1 MRKLFLTGLL
11 VAAGM
16 ACADDDPPSRV
27 ARLNFVDGAVS
38 FQATGQ
44 DDWSEAVVNYP
55 LTTGDRLWA
64 DENSHA
70 ELHIGSAAIRLDSHT
85 ALAFLNLDDRMT
97 QVRLSDGTI
106 NITIRRLDSDESYEI
121 DTPNGAV
128 TLVRPGKYRIDADPE
143 RETTTVTVRGGDAE
157 ITAGGQA
164 FPVHARQSAFITG
177 TDAPSTEVRE
187 ALSSDNFDRWWQTRD
202 DREDRRPP
210 PRYVSR
216 DMVGYE
222 DLDEYGYWRDEPG
235 YGNVWVPRTVAA
247 GWAPYHDGHWAMV
260 EPWGWTWIDDA
271 PWGFAPFHYGRWAYA
286 RGNWCW
292 IPGPVSVRP
301 VYAPALVAWV
311 GGEHWGVSLGFGG
324 GGGVG
329 WFPLGP
335 REIYRPSYRVSETYV
350 NRVNVTNITNIT
362 NVNVTNVNVNN
373 VRYVNQNAPGAVTAV
388 SRTDFAQSR
397 QVARVAVRVPPSAI
411 ASAQVTTQT
420 TPIPRSQ
427 AIMARPEGRA
437 LVARPPQSVVNTPV
451 VTRTPPP
458 AATQTLAR
466 PTNAQIYRPAAGNQ
480 PVQANRPAAG
490 NQPVQANRPGQPTP
504 VYQPPAAQ
512 ARPQSERTDRP
523 AAAPPRPQSEPY
535 RPPAAAQ
542 ERPQSERTDR
552 PPAAQPRPQ
561 SEPYRPPA
569 AAQDRPQN
577 DRTDRPSAPR
587 PQSDPS
593 YRPPAA
599 QQRPPSQS
607 EPTYRPVA
615 PSNRPAPAEARP
627 QNQPHN
633 HPDRPPEVQRGRQ
646 TEDRRPPAK
655 DKEKPKDH

>member
-1 MRKLFLTGLL
+1 MRKLFLTGML
-11 VAAGM
+11 VAAGL

-27 ARLNFVDGAVS
+27 ARLNYVDGAVS
-38 FQATGQ
+38 FQATGH

-143 RETTTVTVRGGDAE
+143 RQTTTVTVRGGDAE

-164 FPVHARQSAFITG
+164 FPVHARQSAYITG
-177 TDAPSTEVRE
+177 TDTPSTEVRE

-216 DMVGYE
+216 DMVGYQ
-222 DLDEYGYWRDEPG
+222 DLDEYGTWRDEPG
-235 YGNVWVPRTVAA
+235 YGNVWVPRSVAA
-247 GWAPYHDGHWAMV
+247 GWAPYHDGHWAYV

-292 IPGPVSVRP
+292 IPGPVAVRP

-311 GGEHWGVSLGFGG
+311 GGNNWGVSVGFGG

-373 VRYVNQNAPGAVTAV
+373 VRYVNQNAPNAVTAV

-411 ASAQVTTQT
+411 ASAQVTTQVS
-420 TPIPRSQ
+420 PIPRSQ
-427 AIMARPEGRA
+427 AIMARPEGRT

-458 AATQTLAR
+458 ESTLAR

-480 PVQANRPAAG
+480 PVPANRPAAG
-490 NQPVQANRPGQPTP
+490 NQPAQVNRPGQPTP
-504 VYQPPAAQ
+504 AYQPPAAQ
-512 ARPQSERTDRP
+512 QRPQYERTDRP
-523 AAAPPRPQSEPY
+523 AAA
-535 RPPAAAQ
+535 
-542 ERPQSERTDR
+542 
-552 PPAAQPRPQ
+552 QPRPQ
-561 SEPYRPPA
+561 SEAPYRPPA
-569 AAQDRPQN
+569 AAQDRPQS
-577 DRTDRPSAPR
+577 DAPYRPPATQQR
-587 PQSDPS
+587 PQSDAP

-599 QQRPPSQS
+599 QQRPQS
-607 EPTYRPVA
+607 EPSRPPASQERPQAEPPRRPAPPESTYRPAQPA

-633 HPDRPPEVQRGRQ
+633 HPDRPPEVQRRQ
-646 TEDRRPPAK
+646 TEDRRPAN

>member
-1 MRKLFLTGLL
+1 MRKLFLAGML
-11 VAAGM
+11 VAAGV
-16 ACADDDPPSRV
+16 ACADDDPPGRV
-27 ARLNFVDGAVS
+27 ARLNFVDGSVS
-38 FQATGQ
+38 FQAAGH

-55 LTTGDRLWA
+55 LTTGDHLWA

-85 ALAFLNLDDRMT
+85 AVAFLNLDDRMT

-106 NITIRRLDSDESYEI
+106 NVTLRHLESDESYEI
-121 DTPNGAV
+121 DTPNGSI
-128 TLVRPGKYRIDADPE
+128 TLVRPGRYRIDADPE
-143 RETTTVTVRGGDAE
+143 RETTTVTVRAGDAE

-164 FPVHARQSAFITG
+164 FPVHSRQSAFVTG
-177 TDAPSTEVRE
+177 TDQPTTEVRE
-187 ALSSDNFDRWWQTRD
+187 AISSDNFDRWWETRD

-216 DMVGYE
+216 DMVGYQ
-222 DLDEYGYWRDEPG
+222 DLDEYGTWRNEPG
-235 YGNVWVPRTVAA
+235 YGQVWVPRAVAV
-247 GWAPYHDGHWAMV
+247 GWAPYHDGHWAWV
-260 EPWGWTWIDDA
+260 DPWGWTWIDDA

-286 RGNWCW
+286 GGGWCW
-292 IPGPVSVRP
+292 IPGPVAVRP

-311 GGEHWGVSLGFGG
+311 GGNNWGVSVGFGG

-397 QVARVAVRVPPSAI
+397 SVARVAVRVPPSAI
-411 ASAQVTTQT
+411 ASAQVTTQS

-427 AIMARPEGRA
+427 AVMARPAGSA
-437 LVARPPQSVVNTPV
+437 AVARPPQSVVNTPV

-458 AATQTLAR
+458 AATRTLAR
-466 PTNAQIYRPAAGNQ
+466 PTNAQIYRPAVPNQ
-480 PVQANRPAAG
+480 PAQV
-490 NQPVQANRPGQPTP
+490 NRPGQPTP

-512 ARPQSERTDRP
+512 TRPQS
-523 AAAPPRPQSEPY
+523 
-535 RPPAAAQ
+535 
-542 ERPQSERTDR
+542 TDR

-561 SEPYRPPA
+561 SEP
-569 AAQDRPQN
+569 
-577 DRTDRPSAPR
+577 T
-587 PQSDPS
+587 

-599 QQRPPSQS
+599 QERPQVERTDRPAAQPRPQS
-607 EPTYRPVA
+607 EPTYRPPAAQERPQAEPQRRPPQSEPTYRPA
-615 PSNRPAPAEARP
+615 PQNRPAPEEARP
-627 QNQPHN
+627 HS
-633 HPDRPPEVQRGRQ
+633 HPDRPPEAQRRPQ
-646 TEDRRPPAK
+646 KEERRPPEKEKK
-655 DKEKPKDH
+655 DK